1 LIIKRLEEMI
11 HIQLKNIG
19 KRYAREWIFRGIDY
33 EFHSNHSYVILGSN
47 GSGKSTLLQIVSSFL
62 TPSEGELKYFNN
74 EHEIE
79 IEKIYQHFSI
89 ATPYLE
95 LPEEFSLLE
104 ILTFHRKLKV
114 FYNDFSNQQI
124 VELMDLERAK
134 NKKLS
139 NYSSG
144 MKQRVKLGLAILSKS
159 DILLLDEPSAN
170 LDAQAI
176 AWYQKL
182 IAEYKKDRIVV
193 VCSNHISAE
202 YEFCEHEIVM
212 EDYKLTKKKKAK

>member
-1 LIIKRLEEMI
+1 
-11 HIQLKNIG
+11 
-19 KRYAREWIFRGIDY
+19 
-33 EFHSNHSYVILGSN
+33 
-47 GSGKSTLLQIVSSFL
+47 
-62 TPSEGELKYFNN
+62 
-74 EHEIE
+74 
-79 IEKIYQHFSI
+79 
-89 ATPYLE
+89 
-95 LPEEFSLLE
+95 
-104 ILTFHRKLKV
+104 
-114 FYNDFSNQQI
+114 
-124 VELMDLERAK
+124 MDMERAK

-144 MKQRVKLGLAILSKS
+144 MKQRVKLGLAFLTKS

-212 EDYKLTKKKKAK
+212 EDYKLTKKKEAK